1 MHTPLAFFRFHR
13 ENYSFKKKETRIFE
27 LQKWSHDMRDD
38 PIIGKQKG
46 LKIMNKLLMYQKAI
60 DDLERRDFK
69 AAWACVKSLN
79 FSILQLRLLVKII
92 VPKVLFQQVNKLVS
106 KQWS

>member
-1 MHTPLAFFRFHR
+1 MAR
-13 ENYSFKKKETRIFE
+13 FKKKLDIYYKDKRIIE
-27 LQKWSHDMRDD
+27 LQKWCYDVRDD

-46 LKIMNKLLMYQKAI
+46 LKIMGKLLFYQKAI
-60 DDLERRDFK
+60 VYLERKDFK

-92 VPKVLFQQVNKLVS
+92 VPEVLFQQLNKLVS